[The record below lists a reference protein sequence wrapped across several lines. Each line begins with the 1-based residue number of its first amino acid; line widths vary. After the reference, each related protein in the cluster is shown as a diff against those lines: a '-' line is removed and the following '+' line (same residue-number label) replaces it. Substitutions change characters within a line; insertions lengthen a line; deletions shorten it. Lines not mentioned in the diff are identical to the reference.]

1 MSDSPASETTTRR
14 AFVEAARGDR
24 PLDLVIRGGDLVNVY
39 TGETYPADI
48 GIVGDR
54 IVVVDRG
61 QRWALQGA
69 RELDARGLTA
79 IPGFVDTHVHIE
91 STMVTP
97 PNFARGVLPFGTT
110 TVVIDPHEIAN
121 VSGLAGVEYM
131 LRASEGLPLRVYL
144 TVPSSV
150 PAVPAIET
158 AGATF
163 EAADIAA
170 ILRWPRVLG
179 VAELMD
185 YPGVVRQELRTAAI
199 VEAGL
204 ASGKTL
210 EGHCPL
216 LAGRELAAYLVAG
229 VDSDHECRGPEEMVE
244 KLRAGMWVYGRENT
258 FRHTVPF
265 LAEAL
270 RAIPLPWNAA
280 LCTDDIEPDD
290 LLRHGHMDRG
300 VRVLIEQ
307 GVDPAMAIR
316 IATLNGAT
324 RYGLR
329 DLGAIAP
336 GKLADIVLV
345 ESLAAPRAAVVI
357 AAGEVVARD
366 GRLIADFADPTPPP
380 IGDSVRIGPVDAS
393 AFRPTG
399 GGRDGAISVPVIA
412 MDPNRTTAL
421 DAVTLTFADG
431 TLAEVLPADLVLL
444 SVVPRHGQ
452 SHPPAL
458 ALLRGLPLREGAL
471 ATTVAHDSHNLIVAG
486 RTPENM
492 AAAVRAVAA
501 LGGGAALVRDGVVV
515 ATVRLPVGGLMSAEP
530 VATIAAEVRV
540 FNEQARLLGLG
551 GPSPILAISSLGL
564 PVAPFFRLTDRGLV
578 DTLRQEFVPSDLA
591 GRALP
596 V

>member
-1 MSDSPASETTTRR
+1 MSDSPAGESTTRR

-24 PLDLVIRGGDLVNVY
+24 PLDLVIRGGDLLNVY

-61 QRWALQGA
+61 QRWALRGA
-69 RELDARGLTA
+69 AELDARGLTA

-131 LRASEGLPLRVYL
+131 LRASAGLPLRVYL

-185 YPGVVRQELRTAAI
+185 YPGVVRQEPRTAAI

-216 LAGRELAAYLVAG
+216 LSGRELAAYLVAG

-258 FRHTVPF
+258 FRHTAPF

-290 LLRHGHMDRG
+290 LLRQGHIDRG
-300 VRVLIEQ
+300 VRVLIEH
-307 GVDPAMAIR
+307 GVDPALAIR

-357 AAGEVVARD
+357 AAGQVVARD
-366 GRLIADFADPTPPP
+366 GRLIADFADPAPPP
-380 IGDSVRIGPVDAS
+380 LGDSVRIGPLDA
-393 AFRPTG
+393 ATFRPTG
-399 GGRDGAISVPVIA
+399 GGRDGAVTVPVIA
-412 MDPNRTTAL
+412 MDPNRTTTL
-421 DAVTLTFADG
+421 DAVTLTFAAG
-431 TLAEVLPADLVLL
+431 ALAEPLPADLVLL

-452 SHPPAL
+452 AHLPTL

-486 RTPENM
+486 RTPEDM

-501 LGGGAALVRDGVVV
+501 LGGGAALVRDGATV

-530 VATIAAEVRV
+530 VATIAAEVRA
-540 FNEQARLLGLG
+540 FNQQARLLGLG

-578 DTLRQEFVPSDLA
+578 DTLRQVFVPADLA